1 MDKKNLAILT
11 VVAVAIIVILAA
23 LFLYGNNGSKD
34 KDDQGDDTPV
44 LPKYDYY
51 VYLDGMGDINGW
63 YTSKATNP
71 LEGFV
76 NALDEGGVGYVVKDG
91 YIKEIAGNTG
101 DRTAKTGFGVFFY
114 ASKSLEY
121 KTADY
126 FASFAAVDDVPGNI
140 IYVSFGSYTLD
151 ENMNAV
157 YAVNPT
163 VNKTLMTT
171 GPFAEGASYAPLP
184 YSGTTWFY
192 LDGMGEINGWYHGAG
207 ASTIDSFKD
216 AMDVAGIAYS
226 LSDAGWINYLGNEER
241 TGSATEGFAVYL
253 YASNS
258 VGNAWKF
265 GYFNGPGLADVV
277 SNIVY
282 ISFGG
287 YTYNAETGVVTYD
300 VNPSVN
306 DASIV
311 GGPFTVNV

>member
-11 VVAVAIIVILAA
+11 VAAVAIIVILAA
-23 LFLYGNNGSKD
+23 VFFTQNNNSKD
-34 KDDQGDDTPV
+34 SEDHGGDTPV
-44 LPKYDYY
+44 VTEYDYY

-71 LEGFV
+71 LDGFTK
-76 NALDEGGVGYVVKDG
+76 ALDEGGVGYNISNG

-101 DRTAKTGFGVFFY
+101 DRTAKTGFSVYFY
-114 ASKSLEY
+114 TSNNLEY

-126 FASFAAVDDVPGNI
+126 FASFAAVDDIPGNI

-151 ENMNAV
+151 ENKNAI

-163 VNKTLMTT
+163 VNETLMTT
-171 GPFAEGASYAPLP
+171 GPFAEGADYAPLP

-216 AMDVAGIAYS
+216 AMDGAGIAYS
-226 LSDAGWINYLGNEER
+226 LSDAGWINYIGSEER
-241 TGSATEGFAVYL
+241 TGSATDGFAVYL

-258 VGNAWKF
+258 VSNAWKF

-277 SNIVY
+277 SSIVY

-300 VNPSVN
+300 VTPYVN
-306 DASIV
+306 DASVV
-311 GGPFTVNV
+311 GGPFAVTE

>member
-23 LFLYGNNGSKD
+23 VFLTQNNSSKD
-34 KDDQGDDTPV
+34 DGDQGDDTPV
-44 LPKYDYY
+44 VPEYDYY
-51 VYLDGMGDINGW
+51 VYLDGMGDIDGW

-71 LEGFV
+71 LDGFTK
-76 NALDEGGVGYVVKDG
+76 ALDDGGVGYVVNNG

-101 DRTAKTGFGVFFY
+101 DSTAKTGFGVFYYTSNDFT
-114 ASKSLEY
+114 Y

-140 IYVSFGSYTLD
+140 IYVSYGGYTFD
-151 ENMNAV
+151 ENYNAS

-163 VNKTLMTT
+163 VNETIMTT
-171 GPFAEGASYAPLP
+171 GPFAKGAEYTPLP

-192 LDGMGEINGWYHGAG
+192 LDGMGDINGWYHGAG
-207 ASTIDSFKD
+207 ASTVDSFKD
-216 AMDVAGIAYS
+216 AMDEAEIAYS
-226 LSDAGWINYLGNEER
+226 ISDAGWINYIGSEER
-241 TGSATEGFAVYL
+241 TGSATEGFSVYL

-265 GYFNGPGLADVV
+265 GYFNGPGLAEVV
-277 SNIVY
+277 SGIVY

-287 YTYNAETGVVTYD
+287 YTYDAETGVVTYE
-300 VNPSVN
+300 VNPYVN
-306 DASIV
+306 DASVV
-311 GGPFTVNV
+311 GGPFAVTE